1 MRKYI
6 PLLALAFLA
15 SPVFAQ
21 DPSAGSGGCGP
32 NEGQYDVSTDKK
44 NHPAAQPESGKA
56 LVYVIEDMEGGPTM
70 RVGLDGS
77 WIGANKGKSYFF
89 FSVEPGD
96 HQLCTNWQ
104 SGVFKKTAE
113 RIGSATGVNVEGGKV
128 YYFRIQVYERG
139 ERDHTVK
146 LEPVEA
152 AEGQFLVSSSWYST
166 SHPKK

>member
-6 PLLALAFLA
+6 PLLALAFIA

-21 DPSAGSGGCGP
+21 DPSAASGGCGP

-56 LVYVIEDMEGGPTM
+56 LVYVIEDIERGPTL

-77 WIGANKGKSYFF
+77 WVGANKGKSYFF
-89 FSVEPGD
+89 FSVKPGD

-166 SHPKK
+166 SQ

>member
-6 PLLALAFLA
+6 PLLALAFIA

-21 DPSAGSGGCGP
+21 DPSAASGGCGP

-56 LVYVIEDMEGGPTM
+56 LVYVIEDIERGPTL

-77 WIGANKGKSYFF
+77 WVGANKGKSYFF
-89 FSVEPGD
+89 FSVKPGD

-166 SHPKK
+166 SQPKK